1 MSVKSKKKES
11 SFELIKPKLTLKK
24 RISVLLVPIVLELF
38 YALFCLGVQRIPHV
52 STMMGMLIGDA
63 TFTVIFGLLY
73 WFCFV
78 VLEKKISTCNLVECK
93 KIEQPI
99 FGQVNYKLKH
109 SVWVLLFV
117 IFLVNYIF
125 GQAVTA
131 YVSIKYPS
139 DYVSTYR
146 DLKDYELYL
155 YLFVA
160 VTFGPI
166 VEEFLFRGF
175 FYKYLRKA
183 YSVFTCTV
191 ISSVVFA
198 ISHGTTEHIPM
209 TCAFGLFLCFIFE
222 LTGKIRYCIGFHML
236 ANLLGMVYI
245 VSIPISYAFCIVVY
259 FIYIVVMFVML
270 AGIDVLRQKW
280 QFCESDKTF
289 TEKLEEKRKHWSE
302 NSEQ

>member
-1 MSVKSKKKES
+1 MSIRIKKKS
-11 SFELIKPKLTLKK
+11 PSTDLYSLCKPKITLKK
-24 RISVLLVPIVLELF
+24 RILVLLVPIVLELF

-52 STMMGMLIGDA
+52 TTMIGMLIGDA

-73 WFCFV
+73 WFCFF
-78 VLEKKISTCNLVECK
+78 LKEKKLYTGYYEPLQ
-93 KIEQPI
+93 QPI
-99 FGQVNYKLKH
+99 FGQTNCKLKQ
-109 SVWVLLFV
+109 STWFIIFIL
-117 IFLVNYIF
+117 FLVSYIF

-131 YVSIKYPS
+131 YVGIKYPS
-139 DYVSTYR
+139 DYVNTYR

-155 YLFVA
+155 YLFIA

-183 YSVFTCTV
+183 YSVFFCAIV
-191 ISSVVFA
+191 SSVVFGL
-198 ISHGTTEHIPM
+198 SHGTTEHMPM

-259 FIYIVVMFVML
+259 FIYIAVMFVML
-270 AGIDVLRQKW
+270 AGVDVLRQKW
-280 QFCESDKTF
+280 QFCASDKTF
-289 TEKLEEKRKHWSE
+289 TEKLEEKRKHWGE